1 MIYPSGALTIKFIM
15 FQFQGH
21 LNIRPEQRFIGMAT
35 TKVLPRLV
43 SSQTENFMH
52 KKNPQVIPAI
62 HGRPEIPST
71 SLSVR
76 PPPSIT
82 RSALAIQHF
91 AIQSSTAGVISPVAQ
106 MVQYPGMIPS
116 PGMKNP
122 RQKVVP
128 PNVTV
133 VSQ

>member
-1 MIYPSGALTIKFIM
+1 M
-15 FQFQGH
+15 
-21 LNIRPEQRFIGMAT
+21 
-35 TKVLPRLV
+35 
-43 SSQTENFMH
+43 
-52 KKNPQVIPAI
+52 IPAI

-71 SLSVR
+71 SPSVR
-76 PPPSIT
+76 PPPSKAT
-82 RSALAIQHF
+82 SALAIQHF
-91 AIQSSTAGVISPVAQ
+91 AIQSSTAGVASPVAQ

-116 PGMKNP
+116 SGMKNP

>member
-1 MIYPSGALTIKFIM
+1 MPSDISIRRIDHYIHYVSGPLQNQARAAFYWHGNYKGSTLPGFFANGKF
-15 FQFQGH
+15 H
-21 LNIRPEQRFIGMAT
+21 A
-35 TKVLPRLV
+35 V
-43 SSQTENFMH
+43 
-52 KKNPQVIPAI
+52 NPQMITAI

-82 RSALAIQHF
+82 TSALAIQHF
-91 AIQSSTAGVISPVAQ
+91 AIQSSTAGVVSPVAQ
-106 MVQYPGMIPS
+106 MVQYPRMIPS
-116 PGMKNP
+116 SGMKNR